1 MHSLGNGQAPNV
13 AGRSEQMK
21 LYVARHGETEWN
33 RQNKVCG
40 RTDSPLT
47 EKGLRQAQLLADGL
61 DDCPIDVII
70 ASPLSRA
77 QDTARV
83 VAERK
88 HLQVITDERLIE
100 QDYGVYEGVQRD
112 DLDFLNNKRMFAYR
126 YPGGESMMDIAR
138 RTYDLIIETCKLYPD
153 SSVLFVCHNGICRVI
168 CSYFNDMTNEEYFG
182 FSQDNCGYNIYEC

>member
-1 MHSLGNGQAPNV
+1 MHNWEKEQIFNMT
-13 AGRSEQMK
+13 GRRKHMK

-33 RQNKVCG
+33 RLNKVCG

-47 EKGLRQAQLLADGL
+47 DKGLQQAQLLAERL
-61 DDCPIDVII
+61 DSCSIDVII

-77 QDTARV
+77 QETARV

-88 HLQVITDERLIE
+88 HLPVLTDERLIE

-112 DLDFLNNKRMFAYR
+112 DGDFLNNKRMFAYR

-138 RTYDLIIETCKLYPD
+138 RTYDLIIETRETYPD

-168 CSYFNDMTNEEYFG
+168 CSYFMDMTNEEYFG

>member
-1 MHSLGNGQAPNV
+1 
-13 AGRSEQMK
+13 MK

-33 RQNKVCG
+33 RLNKVCG

-47 EKGLRQAQLLADGL
+47 DKGLQQAQLLAERL
-61 DDCPIDVII
+61 DSCSIDVII

-77 QDTARV
+77 QETARA

-88 HLQVITDERLIE
+88 HLPVLTDERLIE

-112 DLDFLNNKRMFAYR
+112 DRDFLNNKRMFAYR

-138 RTYDLIIETCKLYPD
+138 RTYDLTNDYTFCTIDDECT
-153 SSVLFVCHNGICRVI
+153 SFCH
-168 CSYFNDMTNEEYFG
+168 
-182 FSQDNCGYNIYEC
+182 

>member
-1 MHSLGNGQAPNV
+1 
-13 AGRSEQMK
+13 MK

-33 RQNKVCG
+33 RLNKVCG

-47 EKGLRQAQLLADGL
+47 DKGLQQAQLLAERL
-61 DDCPIDVII
+61 DSCSIDVII

-77 QDTARV
+77 QETARA

-88 HLQVITDERLIE
+88 HLPVLTDERLIE

-112 DLDFLNNKRMFAYR
+112 DRDFLNNKRMFAYR

-138 RTYDLIIETCKLYPD
+138 RTYDLIIETRETYPD
-153 SSVLFVCHNGICRVI
+153 SSVLFVCHNGICSVI
-168 CSYFNDMTNEEYFG
+168 CSYFMDMTNEEYFG

>member
-1 MHSLGNGQAPNV
+1 M
-13 AGRSEQMK
+13 R

-33 RQNKVCG
+33 RLNKVCG

-47 EKGLRQAQLLADGL
+47 DTGLRQAQLLADKL

-77 QDTARV
+77 QKTAQA
-83 VAERK
+83 VAQRK
-88 HLQVITDERLIE
+88 HLQVVTDDRLIE
-100 QDYGVYEGVQRD
+100 QDYGVYEGVPRD
-112 DLDFLNNKRMFAYR
+112 DKDFLNNKRMFAYR

-138 RTYDLIIETCKLYPD
+138 RTYDLIIETKKRYPD

-168 CSYFNDMTNEEYFG
+168 CSYFRDMTNDEYFE
-182 FSQDNCGYNIYEC
+182 FSQDNCGYNVYEF

>member
-1 MHSLGNGQAPNV
+1 
-13 AGRSEQMK
+13 MK

-33 RQNKVCG
+33 RLNKVCG

-47 EKGLRQAQLLADGL
+47 DKGLQQAQLLAERL
-61 DDCPIDVII
+61 DSCSIDVII

-77 QDTARV
+77 QETARA

-88 HLQVITDERLIE
+88 HLPVLTDERLIE

-112 DLDFLNNKRMFAYR
+112 DRDFLNNKR
-126 YPGGESMMDIAR
+126 
-138 RTYDLIIETCKLYPD
+138 
-153 SSVLFVCHNGICRVI
+153 ICRVI
-168 CSYFNDMTNEEYFG
+168 CSYFMDMTNEEYFG

>member
-1 MHSLGNGQAPNV
+1 MT
-13 AGRSEQMK
+13 GRRTHMK

-33 RQNKVCG
+33 RLNKVCG
-40 RTDSPLT
+40 RTDSHLT
-47 EKGLRQAQLLADGL
+47 DKGLQQAQLLAERL
-61 DDCPIDVII
+61 DSCSIDVII

-77 QDTARV
+77 QETAGA

-88 HLQVITDERLIE
+88 HLPVITDERLIE

-112 DLDFLNNKRMFAYR
+112 DRDFLNNKRIFAYR

-138 RTYDLIIETCKLYPD
+138 RTYDLIIETRETYPD

-168 CSYFNDMTNEEYFG
+168 CSYFMDMTNEEYFG

>member
-1 MHSLGNGQAPNV
+1 
-13 AGRSEQMK
+13 MK

-33 RQNKVCG
+33 RLNKVCG

-47 EKGLRQAQLLADGL
+47 DKGLQQAQLLAERL
-61 DDCPIDVII
+61 DSCSIDVII

-77 QDTARV
+77 QETARA

-88 HLQVITDERLIE
+88 HLPVLTDERLIE

-112 DLDFLNNKRMFAYR
+112 DRDFLNNKRMFAYR

-138 RTYDLIIETCKLYPD
+138 RTYDLIIETRETYPD

-168 CSYFNDMTNEEYFG
+168 CNYFMDMTNEEYFG

>member
-1 MHSLGNGQAPNV
+1 MTSDKV
-13 AGRSEQMK
+13 GRSVKMR

-33 RQNKVCG
+33 RLNKVCG

-47 EKGLRQAQLLADGL
+47 DTGLRQAQLLADKL

-77 QDTARV
+77 QKMAQA
-83 VAERK
+83 VAQRK
-88 HLQVITDERLIE
+88 HLQVVTDDRLIE
-100 QDYGVYEGVQRD
+100 QDYGVYEGVPRD
-112 DLDFLNNKRMFAYR
+112 DEDFLNNKRMFAYR

-138 RTYDLIIETCKLYPD
+138 RTYDLIIETKKRYPN

-168 CSYFNDMTNEEYFG
+168 CSYFRDMTNEEYFE
-182 FSQDNCGYNIYEC
+182 FSQDNCGYNVYEF

>member
-1 MHSLGNGQAPNV
+1 
-13 AGRSEQMK
+13 MK

-33 RQNKVCG
+33 RLNKVCG

-47 EKGLRQAQLLADGL
+47 DKGLQQAQLLAERL
-61 DDCPIDVII
+61 DSCSIDVII

-77 QDTARV
+77 QETARA

-88 HLQVITDERLIE
+88 HLPVLTDERLIE

-112 DLDFLNNKRMFAYR
+112 DRDFLNNKRMFAYR

-138 RTYDLIIETCKLYPD
+138 RTYDLIIETRETYPD
-153 SSVLFVCHNGICRVI
+153 SSVLFVCHNGICRIPSTAVKAVGI
-168 CSYFNDMTNEEYFG
+168 G
-182 FSQDNCGYNIYEC
+182 FL

>member
-47 EKGLRQAQLLADGL
+47 EKGLRQAQLLADRL

-77 QDTARV
+77 QNTARV

-88 HLQVITDERLIE
+88 HLQVITDARLIE

-112 DLDFLNNKRMFAYR
+112 DRDFLNNKRMFAYR

-138 RTYDLIIETCKLYPD
+138 RTYDLIIETCKLYTD

-168 CSYFNDMTNEEYFG
+168 CSYFNDMTNEEYFE